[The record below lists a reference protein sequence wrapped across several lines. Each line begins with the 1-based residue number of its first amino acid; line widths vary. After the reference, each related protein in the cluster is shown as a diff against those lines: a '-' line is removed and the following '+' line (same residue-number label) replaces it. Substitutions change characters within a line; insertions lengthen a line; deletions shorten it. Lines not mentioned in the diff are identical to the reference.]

1 MDYLLLVVGLAL
13 LTICADW
20 LTKGCVGMAARFR
33 VPEFVV
39 GLTVMAVGTSCPELT
54 VSFLSALKG
63 NSEMAIGNITGSNI
77 FNILIILGICALI
90 KPIAVSRENIRRD
103 MPMCIVASILLW
115 VTTADVLFGIG
126 EEGTINR
133 VEGIILFLIYVAVTW
148 YSIRS
153 AKKDVPDAAAAPED
167 NSIDKAM
174 SWGKVFGFII
184 IGLAGLIYGGNL
196 CLNSATAIAKAWGV
210 SDAIIA
216 VTIVAAGTS
225 LPELA
230 SSVAAIVRN
239 KPSLALGNIIGS
251 NIANILLILGTCATV
266 KPLTMGNITPLD
278 IWMVLGAAVIL
289 LLSAVLVGKRK
300 ITRVEG
306 AIYIA
311 IYVAYVV
318 LLMK

>member
-1 MDYLLLVVGLAL
+1 MDYLLLIVGLAL
-13 LTICADW
+13 LTLCADW

-54 VSFLSALKG
+54 VSVMSALKG
-63 NSEMAIGNITGSNI
+63 SSEMAIGNVTGSNL

-103 MPMCIVASILLW
+103 IPMCIAASLLLW
-115 VTTADVLFGIG
+115 VTTADVLFGTG
-126 EEGTINR
+126 AEGTIGR
-133 VEGIILFLIYVAVTW
+133 VEGIIFLLLYVGVIW
-148 YSIRS
+148 FSISS
-153 AKKDVPDAAAAPED
+153 AKRDAPDMAAAPAPQEEPL
-167 NSIDKAM
+167 M
-174 SWGKVFGFII
+174 PWWKVFGLII
-184 IGLAGLIYGGNL
+184 VGLAGLIYGGNM
-196 CLNSATAIAKAWGV
+196 CLNSATAIARAWGV
-210 SDAIIA
+210 SEAIIA
-216 VTIVAAGTS
+216 ITIVAAGTS

-230 SSVAAIVRN
+230 SSISAIVSK

-251 NIANILLILGTCATV
+251 NIANILLILGASSSI

-278 IWMVLGAAVIL
+278 IYMVVGSAVVL

-300 ITRVEG
+300 ITRLEG
-306 AIYIA
+306 AAYLA
-311 IYVAYVV
+311 IYVAYVL